1 MAGAASKLAPTCPES
16 REAASCSDLSSRDSH
31 ACRLSFGGDDPADRR
46 RLRSPAAAILAAGPD
61 EPRAGTSPTAR
72 RATRKEER

>member
-46 RLRSPAAAILAAGPD
+46 RLRSQAAAIMAAETGFA
-61 EPRAGTSPTAR
+61 EAGTSPTAR
-72 RATRKEER
+72 RATRREE